1 MPESHADSSQTSPK
15 STAQSTA
22 QMAPQLVAHASPQSE
37 PKSTAQTAPQ
47 STAQTATQ
55 LAAHASP
62 QSESESALA
71 LASQSQSV
79 RAAYGQLTP
88 EVVAHLAN
96 LARIALTYE
105 ETVTLAGELGVI
117 VDSVAK
123 VSEVATPDVPATSH
137 PIPLVNV
144 FRNDVPGPT
153 LTTEQ
158 ALAGAPEHD
167 GSRFKV
173 SAILGEEQ

>member
-1 MPESHADSSQTSPK
+1 M
-15 STAQSTA
+15 
-22 QMAPQLVAHASPQSE
+22 SE
-37 PKSTAQTAPQ
+37 TTTGANG
-47 STAQTATQ
+47 
-55 LAAHASP
+55 AAI
-62 QSESESALA
+62 
-71 LASQSQSV
+71 
-79 RAAYGQLTP
+79 TTD
-88 EVVAHLAN
+88 VVSHLAH
-96 LARIALTYE
+96 LARIALTPDE
-105 ETVTLAGELGVI
+105 IVKLTGELGAI

-144 FRNDVPGPT
+144 FRQDVAGPT
-153 LTTEQ
+153 LTTAE